1 VGDPVLAVA
10 IDEALALRLLADDAR
25 IATRGR
31 SVPDG
36 GIRPDERYASDA
48 DYADDIPRGSEG

>member
-1 VGDPVLAVA
+1 VIAAA

-25 IATRGR
+25 LSRVGGKSAPG
-31 SVPDG
+31 G

-48 DYADDIPRGSEG
+48 DYADDAPAGEG